1 MKTIPLLIEEPVG
14 KRFFVFSMQ
23 SLDVDEVIN
32 ISYAGYVIGTA
43 KVLKRSGDF
52 SYIVQRLT

>member
-14 KRFFVFSMQ
+14 KKFFVFSMH
-23 SLDVDEVIN
+23 SLGIGEIIN
-32 ISYAGYVIGTA
+32 VSYAGYIVGTA

-52 SYIVQRLT
+52 SYIIQRLT

>member
-14 KRFFVFSMQ
+14 KKFFAFSMQ
-23 SLDVDEVIN
+23 SLETGEVIN